1 MAVADLIKGFVV
13 YVLTHLPAE
22 QLSDK
27 TFRLQSEGL
36 TLVEV
41 AAKADLPPNHV
52 AKLPRYMAEPFFSQ
66 LQALMEGGGGSTG
79 WDHEANKEGADKAG
93 SANALWPGHEWKTIT
108 AALFSKP

>member
-1 MAVADLIKGFVV
+1 MAVTDLIKGFVV

-22 QLSDK
+22 QLNDK
-27 TFRLQSEGL
+27 IFRLQSEGL

-41 AAKADLPPNHV
+41 AAKAGLPPNHV
-52 AKLPRYMAEPFFSQ
+52 AKLPGDLAESFFSQ
-66 LQALMEGGGGSTG
+66 LQALLESGGGSTG

-108 AALFSKP
+108 TAVFSNS